1 MLDKVITISREFGS
15 GGRELGIKL
24 AEELE
29 VPFYDKE
36 LIVLS
41 AEECGLAE
49 EKFLHYFEKI
59 PVLQNSLDQQR
70 YTPFSLSYE
79 IPMSD
84 QVFLAQTRVIRKLAE
99 QGPCIMVGRCADR
112 VLDNSINLF
121 VYAKM
126 EERMRRMNSLNT
138 GTDPEIME
146 TRIRE
151 VDKKR
156 KDYYQYYTGCEW
168 GKAQNYHL
176 CLDSGLAGVEGCF
189 NTAMAY
195 LNCLYEISE

>member
-24 AEELE
+24 AEELK

-36 LIVLS
+36 LIGLS
-41 AEECGLAE
+41 AEECGLSE
-49 EKFLHYFEKI
+49 EKFLRYFENI
-59 PVLQNSLDQQR
+59 PELQNSLDPQS
-70 YTPFSLSYE
+70 YHPFSFSYE

-84 QVFLAQTRVIRKLAE
+84 QVFLAQARVIKKLAE
-99 QGPCIMVGRCADR
+99 QGPCIIVGRCADR
-112 VLDNSINLF
+112 VLEDSIDLF

-126 EERMRRMNSLNT
+126 EERLKRMNSLNT
-138 GTDPEIME
+138 GTDPDTME
-146 TRIRE
+146 NRIRE

-156 KDYYQYYTGCEW
+156 KEYYQYYTGCEW

-176 CLDSGLAGVEGCF
+176 CLNSGLIGVEGCF
-189 NTAMAY
+189 HTALAY
-195 LNCLYEISE
+195 LKCFLKTSQ